1 MVYHLIIFFYL
12 QNPLKVIARKETP
25 MKRNQ
30 EVSIIIQSLLEN
42 GLLQERQTDRARS
55 VVKEAFKEI
64 RRVRYEERQE
74 KGGDMLDIKK
84 SNSIVEKQLRKIL
97 LEKGIKQVV
106 FANKSGFTAQE
117 LSDML
122 NGRRLIRVV
131 DMIAIL
137 NALQEY
143 QVDANEFFGIENQN
157 HGISVKGEKVK
168 EIQILTV
175 CNELIASITDE
186 NVIEKTGYK
195 VVCVPDTD

>member
-1 MVYHLIIFFYL
+1 
-12 QNPLKVIARKETP
+12 

-42 GLLQERQTDRARS
+42 GLLQEKQTDRARS

>member
-1 MVYHLIIFFYL
+1 
-12 QNPLKVIARKETP
+12 

-42 GLLQERQTDRARS
+42 GLLQEKQTDRAMS

-143 QVDANEFFGIENQN
+143 QVDANEFFGIEKQN
-157 HGISVKGEKVK
+157 HGLSVKGEKVK

>member
-1 MVYHLIIFFYL
+1 M
-12 QNPLKVIARKETP
+12 
-25 MKRNQ
+25 
-30 EVSIIIQSLLEN
+30 
-42 GLLQERQTDRARS
+42 
-55 VVKEAFKEI
+55 
-64 RRVRYEERQE
+64 
-74 KGGDMLDIKK
+74 
-84 SNSIVEKQLRKIL
+84 
-97 LEKGIKQVV
+97 GIKQVV

>member
-1 MVYHLIIFFYL
+1 
-12 QNPLKVIARKETP
+12 

-42 GLLQERQTDRARS
+42 GLLQEKQTDRAMS

-131 DMIAIL
+131 DMIAMLYKSIRL
-137 NALQEY
+137 MQMNSLELKTKIMEL
-143 QVDANEFFGIENQN
+143 VL
-157 HGISVKGEKVK
+157 KGKK
-168 EIQILTV
+168 L
-175 CNELIASITDE
+175 
-186 NVIEKTGYK
+186 KKYK
-195 VVCVPDTD
+195 FLLFVTN